1 MRIEVWEPPK
11 PVTSE
16 NVLRPKLFQTLDG
29 AELWLVRE
37 DGGCITGGLI
47 VTLTH
52 DGRLQL
58 HGGISHALGLQLGGK
73 GHIKV
78 DWGD

>member
-29 AELWLVRE
+29 AELWLVHE
-37 DGGCITGGLI
+37 DGGCITDGLI

-52 DGRLQL
+52 DGRLKL
-58 HGGISHALGLQLGGK
+58 CAGVTPAHGLQLDDEGF
-73 GHIKV
+73 IKV
-78 DWGD
+78 ERL

>member
-16 NVLRPKLFQTLDG
+16 HVLRPKLIQSSDG
-29 AELWLVRE
+29 AELWLVHE
-37 DGGCITGGLI
+37 DGCVIPGGLI

-52 DGRLQL
+52 DGRLNL
-58 HGGISHALGLQLGGK
+58 CAGVTPAHGLQLDDEGF
-73 GHIKV
+73 IKV
-78 DWGD
+78 ERL